1 MRRRVLGLALVL
13 ALLLGSSGC
22 VCDVCESVCA
32 TCTVEAFFVS
42 PSIDNVIEARLI
54 KILDEAKETILLA
67 MYSFTDDQ
75 LGDAVVRAY
84 ARGVS
89 VRVILDGA
97 QDTAQ
102 GGEYQKL
109 KDAGIPIIVEK
120 VSGLMHHKYLVV
132 DGLITVTGS
141 YNWTEAANRENF
153 ENIVVIVC
161 REVAQA
167 FTAEFERVWEVLSEG
182 RRP

>member
-1 MRRRVLGLALVL
+1 MRILGIALVF

-22 VCDVCESVCA
+22 LCDICESVCA
-32 TCTVEAFFVS
+32 TCAVEALFVS

-54 KILDEAKETILLA
+54 KILDEAKQTILLA

-84 ARGVS
+84 TRGVN

-97 QDTAQ
+97 QDAAQ

-109 KDAGIPIIVEK
+109 RDAGIPIIVEN
-120 VSGLMHHKYLVV
+120 VSGLMHHKFLVV

-167 FTAEFERVWEVLSEG
+167 FTAEFNRIWEALSQG
-182 RRP
+182 QRP